1 VGVVSSKAREDER
14 ESIDV
19 ANRECGGQEGD
30 SGGQEEGSDEKAGNR
45 FGAGDHANPLHAN
58 TTKPII
64 IG

>member
-1 VGVVSSKAREDER
+1 MGVVSSKAREDER

-19 ANRECGGQEGD
+19 ANREC
-30 SGGQEEGSDEKAGNR
+30 GGQEEGSDEKAGNR